1 MLFGKPKVVDA
12 VSRPGVKFNRFSKM
26 TIGSRLALLFIALL
40 VVVAVAAPVISPE
53 DPLAITV
60 SYQSPTAE
68 HLFGTDNVGRDVMTR
83 VFYGARYSLVIGLL
97 SILFALVLG
106 ALIGAIAAVARTW
119 ISEIIMRVIDVF
131 MSVPGIALAAVFVSI
146 LGQSMFGIIAA
157 IGILYV
163 PQIARIVR
171 ANIISE
177 YGKDYVLSL
186 IHI

>member
-83 VFYGARYSLVIGLL
+83 VFYGARY
-97 SILFALVLG
+97 
-106 ALIGAIAAVARTW
+106 
-119 ISEIIMRVIDVF
+119 
-131 MSVPGIALAAVFVSI
+131 
-146 LGQSMFGIIAA
+146 
-157 IGILYV
+157 
-163 PQIARIVR
+163 
-171 ANIISE
+171 
-177 YGKDYVLSL
+177 
-186 IHI
+186 